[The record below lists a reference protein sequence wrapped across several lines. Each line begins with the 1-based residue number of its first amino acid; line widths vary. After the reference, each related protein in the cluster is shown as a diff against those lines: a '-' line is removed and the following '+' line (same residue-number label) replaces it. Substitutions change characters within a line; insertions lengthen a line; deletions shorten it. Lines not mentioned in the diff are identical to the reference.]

1 LAERWPALLV
11 EAPAVDDSA
20 DVLAVLLDDLSPS
33 AIEDLAEI
41 PIPPGGLWDATFGPV
56 PDPSPAPLRWR
67 IHFATG
73 TDRDRAAEAIH
84 RACPHLALRSIA
96 VDDEDWAARSQASL
110 KAVHAGRFIV
120 APPWDLPR
128 SVPPDTHLIVIEPS
142 MGFGT
147 GHHATTR
154 LCLRLLST
162 IDVTARRVLDIGTGS
177 GVLAMGAAL
186 CGAAEVDGLDV
197 DQDAIRSAEASAALN
212 TLPPVIRFSVG
223 DFRTAPPA
231 PGDVVFANLTGGML
245 RSAAAPLAALVSPG
259 GRLVVSGFDHSEADA
274 VREAF
279 TGLSEVR
286 RLDEE
291 EWVALE
297 LR

>member
-1 LAERWPALLV
+1 MAERWPALLV
-11 EAPAVDDSA
+11 EAPVVDDSA
-20 DVLAVLLDDLSPS
+20 DTLAVLLDDLSPS

-41 PIPPGGLWDATFGPV
+41 PIPPGLWDMTFGPL
-56 PDPSPAPLRWR
+56 PDPPPSPLRWR
-67 IHFATG
+67 IHFATE
-73 TDRDRAAEAIH
+73 TDRDRAAEAIS
-84 RACPHLALRSIA
+84 RACPHLALRPIA

-110 KAVHAGRFIV
+110 QAIHAGRFIV

-154 LCLRLLST
+154 LCLRLLSA
-162 IDVTARRVLDIGTGS
+162 IEVKGRRVLDIGTGS
-177 GVLAMGAAL
+177 GVLAMAAAL

-197 DQDAIRSAEASAALN
+197 DPDAIRSAEASAALN

-231 PGDVVFANLTGGML
+231 PGDVVFANITGGML
-245 RSAAAPLAALVSPG
+245 RNTAARLTTLLSPG
-259 GRLVVSGFDHSEADA
+259 GRLVVSGFDHAEADA

-286 RLDEE
+286 RLHED

-297 LR
+297 LG